1 MADKI
6 EIVTEKNLTDK
17 VIDLGRESVYM
28 GLGVVSL
35 VQENVE
41 KLVERGKEY
50 RHNLVERGEKLAQE
64 NKGKVEELVE
74 MPQDMA
80 KDTYKRANDMF
91 DKYSEQVLTRVN
103 IPTSSDIDTMTKKVS
118 AVDRK
123 LDKMIKETAAA
134 EKI

>member
-6 EIVTEKNLTDK
+6 EIVNEKNLTDK
-17 VIDLGRESVYM
+17 VIDLGRESIYM

-41 KLVERGKEY
+41 KLVEMGMEY
-50 RHNLVERGEKLAQE
+50 RHNLVERGEKMAQE

-80 KDTYKRANDMF
+80 KDTYKKANEMF
-91 DKYSEQVLTRVN
+91 DKYSEQVLTRVH
-103 IPTSSDIDTMTKKVS
+103 IPTSGNIDTMTKKVN

-123 LDKMIKETAAA
+123 LDKMIKETATA

>member
-17 VIDLGRESVYM
+17 VIDFGREGVYM

-35 VQENVE
+35 VQESME
-41 KLVERGKEY
+41 MLVKRGKDY

-64 NKGKVEELVE
+64 NKGLVE

-80 KDTYKRANDMF
+80 KDTYKKANEMF

-103 IPTSSDIDTMTKKVS
+103 IPTSGDIDTMTRKVN

>member
-6 EIVTEKNLTDK
+6 EIVNEKNLTDK

-35 VQENVE
+35 VQESVE
-41 KLVERGKEY
+41 MLVKRGKDY

-64 NKGKVEELVE
+64 NKGLVE

-80 KDTYKRANDMF
+80 KDTYKKANEMF
-91 DKYSEQVLTRVN
+91 DKYSEQVLTRVH
-103 IPTSSDIDTMTKKVS
+103 IPTSDNIDTMTRKVN

-123 LDKMIKETAAA
+123 LDKMIKETATA

>member
-6 EIVTEKNLTDK
+6 EIVNEKNLTDK

-35 VQENVE
+35 VQYSVE
-41 KLVERGKEY
+41 MLVKRGKDY

-64 NKGKVEELVE
+64 NKGLVE

-80 KDTYKRANDMF
+80 KDTDKKANEMF
-91 DKYSEQVLTRVN
+91 DKYSEQVLTRVH
-103 IPTSSDIDTMTKKVS
+103 IPTSDNIDTMTRKVN

-123 LDKMIKETAAA
+123 LDKMIKETATA

>member
-1 MADKI
+1 MADKV

-17 VIDLGRESVYM
+17 VINLGRESIYM

-35 VQENVE
+35 VQESVE
-41 KLVERGKEY
+41 KLVERGMEY
-50 RHNLVERGEKLAQE
+50 RHNLVERGEKMAQE

-80 KDTYKRANDMF
+80 KDTYKKANEMF
-91 DKYSEQVLTRVN
+91 DKYSEQVLTRVH
-103 IPTSSDIDTMTKKVS
+103 IPTSGNIDAMTKKVS

-123 LDKMIKETAAA
+123 LEKMIKETAAA

>member
-1 MADKI
+1 MAEKI
-6 EIVTEKNLTDK
+6 ESVTEKNLTDK
-17 VIDLGRESVYM
+17 VIDFGREGVYM

-35 VQENVE
+35 VQESME
-41 KLVERGKEY
+41 MLVKRGKDY

-64 NKGKVEELVE
+64 NKGLVE

-80 KDTYKRANDMF
+80 KDTYKKANEMF

-103 IPTSSDIDTMTKKVS
+103 IPTSGDIDTMTRKVN

>member
-6 EIVTEKNLTDK
+6 EIVNEKNLTDK
-17 VIDLGRESVYM
+17 VIDMGRESVYM

-35 VQENVE
+35 VQESVE
-41 KLVERGKEY
+41 MLVKRGKDY

-64 NKGKVEELVE
+64 NKGLVE

-80 KDTYKRANDMF
+80 KDTYKKANEMF
-91 DKYSEQVLTRVN
+91 DKYSEQVLTRVH
-103 IPTSSDIDTMTKKVS
+103 IPTSDNIDTMTRKVN

-123 LDKMIKETAAA
+123 LDKMIKETATA

>member
-64 NKGKVEELVE
+64 NKGLVE

-80 KDTYKRANDMF
+80 KDTYKKANDMF

-123 LDKMIKETAAA
+123 LDKMIKETATA

>member
-6 EIVTEKNLTDK
+6 EIVNEKNLTDK

-35 VQENVE
+35 VQDSVE
-41 KLVERGKEY
+41 MLVKRGKDY

-64 NKGKVEELVE
+64 NKGLVE

-80 KDTYKRANDMF
+80 KDTYKKANEMF
-91 DKYSEQVLTRVN
+91 DKYSEQVLTRVH
-103 IPTSSDIDTMTKKVS
+103 IPTSDNIDTMTRKVN

-123 LDKMIKETAAA
+123 LDKMIKETATA

>member
-6 EIVTEKNLTDK
+6 EIVNEKNLTDK

-35 VQENVE
+35 VQDSVE
-41 KLVERGKEY
+41 MLVKRGKDY

-64 NKGKVEELVE
+64 NKGLVE
-74 MPQDMA
+74 MPPDMA
-80 KDTYKRANDMF
+80 KGTYRQATAMF
-91 DKYSEQVLTRVN
+91 DKYSEQVLTRVH
-103 IPTSSDIDTMTKKVS
+103 IPTSDNIDTMTRKVN

-123 LDKMIKETAAA
+123 LDKMIKETATA